1 MRVTSDARSLSLPI
15 IVALLVGGMATTTNT
30 SVTGLLLTSI
40 ADDLGHS
47 VALLGGL
54 KSISAVV
61 AFMTAFPLSRVAD
74 RYPRKYLIALGL
86 GCMMTAAIFAL
97 TAANLT
103 WFIGYYLF
111 AGAADVI
118 LFAML
123 LAAASDYIDGT
134 AMDRANGFVI
144 GAFGLPGFL
153 IVPLAGVISD
163 SYGWRQAYLINI
175 GIALVGMVLVLLLLP
190 KVPPTGSTSE
200 STLAHLRMLTRK
212 PGLTM
217 ILLGNIMRFTMLTVL
232 IVYVAAFI
240 IERFDLSDGRAGL
253 FFGIGSAMFLFAA
266 FASGLLI
273 ARLGLRRLML
283 PGGLI
288 LAGGLFLAFL
298 PGLPGLVT
306 GAALLVSGSLLS
318 IQENGALGV
327 ILRVAPQDRGA
338 ATSLNE
344 IGAAIAGI
352 FGSAVGGL
360 VVNQFGYG
368 GLGVFL
374 AVTGLAAFVFT
385 RLSFLRAAP
394 TR

>member
-1 MRVTSDARSLSLPI
+1 MRLTHDVRYLSLPI
-15 IVALLVGGMATTTNT
+15 ILALVVGGMAATTNT

-54 KSISAVV
+54 KAISAVV
-61 AFMTAFPLSRVAD
+61 AFITAFPLSRVAD

-86 GCMMTAAIFAL
+86 GCMMTAAFFAL
-97 TAANLT
+97 TAANLA

-111 AGAADVI
+111 AGVADVI

-123 LAAASDYIDGT
+123 LAAASDYIDGA

-175 GIALVGMVLVLLLLP
+175 GVAAAGILLVLLLLP
-190 KVPPTGSTSE
+190 RVPPKGSTSD

-217 ILLGNIMRFTMLTVL
+217 ILIGNMMRFTMLTVL
-232 IVYVAAFI
+232 VVYVAAFM
-240 IERFDLSDGRAGL
+240 IERFDLSDGRAG
-253 FFGIGSAMFLFAA
+253 FYFGIGSAMFLIAA

-273 ARLGLRRLML
+273 ARFGLRRLML

-385 RLSFLRAAP
+385 RLSFLKAAP